1 MEEAYEVKKLDQPV
15 RWIVEVPGSKS
26 ITNRALLIAALT
38 GGKVELNGVL
48 FSDDSRYFL
57 NALKALGFRA
67 DIREEQKQV
76 LLTGCGGDIPRS
88 EGEVYVGSAGTAAR
102 FLTAMLGVAEGTYVI
117 QASPQMQKRPMRPLF
132 EALLSLGA
140 EIEWMGEEWHLPV
153 RIIGAGYQREHAVS
167 ERVSADFAHVCRRTA
182 DSYYQPEDGRVL
194 YTDHPENDGRFRCEG
209 PL

>member
-153 RIIGAGYQREHAVS
+153 RIIGAGVT
-167 ERVSADFAHVCRRTA
+167 RTA
-182 DSYYQPEDGRVL
+182 RSETVL
-194 YTDHPENDGRFRCEG
+194 ELDISESTQFLSAFLLISPMATFLPYLR
-209 PL
+209 